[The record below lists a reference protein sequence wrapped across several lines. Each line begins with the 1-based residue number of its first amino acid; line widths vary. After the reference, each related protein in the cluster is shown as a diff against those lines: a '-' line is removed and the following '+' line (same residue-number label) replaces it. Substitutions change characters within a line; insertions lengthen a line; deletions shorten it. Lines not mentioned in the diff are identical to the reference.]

1 MTARAVSRGTTTGKQ
16 KVQEQ
21 KVNAD
26 DGDPGAVGAAL
37 IVLSAVLGAVVFW
50 VSIMRNGWQLVT
62 DISRL
67 V

>member
-1 MTARAVSRGTTTGKQ
+1 VKQ

-26 DGDPGAVGAAL
+26 NGDPGAVGAAL
-37 IVLSAVLGAVVFW
+37 IVLFAVLGAMVFW
-50 VSIMRNGWQLVT
+50 APIIRNAWQLVT